1 MVTGIEAAGLALA
14 LLPLFVNQIDGYVR
28 GIEKIKALKR
38 YRREFKGYSVSL
50 STQHAIL
57 LNTLEQALEG
67 VVDDEDQVSELIC
80 DPQGDGW
87 RDPDLQKR
95 LRWKLDRNYEV
106 FMGNMAGL
114 SELLEQLSHKL
125 DIGSTDIET
134 PATDAWSIWKFRK
147 ILSRAVY
154 DDLLAKID
162 GTNTILKTLVDQSF
176 HAEDTKKRRQGWNY
190 LLKRYQKARKHAE
203 GLFKAIIGET
213 YWRCQCKK
221 HHCVH
226 FQLQTN
232 SLQGTEE
239 YRDSDFE
246 SQFRMIFSNTK
257 EADLTCLWTWT
268 EVVFEPWQVEEMVTV
283 ASRSPH
289 DDPKSHRQKPKGQF
303 DIPPV
308 EEVQSSEK
316 RRKAL
321 SAPPIQDFCS
331 SLCVAQSYVG
341 RLESIGSISND
352 LDDSVKYTMHA
363 VKILPKCIPQ
373 KPLREVLSH
382 ISRRDRLH
390 IATALA
396 CGMIQFGGNWLKSWW
411 DISDVY
417 LAATSD
423 DGGNVLLDNLYL
435 SWPIST
441 TSTTPGPRNDTK
453 YSNFGDNCLLPLGL
467 ALVELSLGKSLP
479 TLLDMEEGNQDKLV
493 SIFKT
498 ASWLVKMVY
507 MESGTNYAD
516 VVNSC
521 LSWSALCLEK
531 KFEERVFDTIVSP
544 LLKDLGNFEGRV

>member
-14 LLPLFVNQIDGYVR
+14 ILPLFVNQIDAYVR
-28 GIEKIKALKR
+28 GIEKIKGLRR
-38 YRREFKGYSVSL
+38 YRREFKGYAVGL
-50 STQHAIL
+50 RTQHAIL

-80 DPQGDGW
+80 NPQGDGW
-87 RDPDLQKR
+87 KDPDLQKR

-106 FMGNMAGL
+106 FMANMAGL

-125 DIGSTDIET
+125 DVGATDIKT
-134 PATDAWSIWKFRK
+134 PVNEAWNIWKFRK
-147 ILSRAVY
+147 ILSKAVY
-154 DDLLAKID
+154 DDILVKID

-176 HAEDTKKRRQGWNY
+176 HLEDTKKTRQSWSY
-190 LLKRYQKARKHAE
+190 LLKRYQKARRHAE
-203 GLFKAIIGET
+203 GLFKTIIGGS
-213 YWRCQCKK
+213 YWRCQCKT

-226 FQLQTN
+226 LQLRTN
-232 SLQGTEE
+232 SLQSTEE
-239 YRDSDFE
+239 YPDKDFDMA

-257 EADLTCLWTWT
+257 ETDLTCLWTWT
-268 EVVFEPWQVEEMVTV
+268 EVVFEPWQVEEIVTV
-283 ASRSPH
+283 ESRSRN
-289 DDPKSHRQKPKGQF
+289 DDSRPYRQKKPKVQF

-316 RRKAL
+316 RREAL

-331 SLCVAQSYVG
+331 SLCIAESYAG
-341 RLESIGSISND
+341 RRES
-352 LDDSVKYTMHA
+352 LDTSKTHS
-363 VKILPKCIPQ
+363 Q
-373 KPLREVLSH
+373 KPLREALPH

-396 CGMIQFGGNWLKSWW
+396 CGMIQFCGNWLKSWW

-423 DGGNVLLDNLYL
+423 DGVNVLLDNLYL

-441 TSTTPGPRNDTK
+441 TSTIPGPASDTK
-453 YSNFGDNCLLPLGL
+453 YSNLGDNRLLPLGL
-467 ALVELSLGKSLP
+467 ALVELSLGKSLH
-479 TLLDMEEGNQDKLV
+479 TLLDTEDGNQDTLV
-493 SIFKT
+493 AKFKT

-531 KFEERVFDTIVSP
+531 RFEERVFDTIVSP
-544 LLKDLGNFEGRV
+544 LLKDLGNFEGLA